1 MEYNDKQIK
10 IIESSEKLFAKHGF
24 DATSIRQIADEAE
37 INIAMI
43 SYYFGNKEKLL
54 EAIFTY
60 RVIDSSQRLE
70 AMLNNKSLTSF
81 QRIEQLI
88 DYYIERFFK
97 QSDFYKIMMREQ
109 VNNRR
114 ENTHQL
120 ILNFKIKLQE
130 ILKKFIQDGQKEGS
144 FKKNIDLPMMM
155 NTMIGT
161 ISHTVATQDYYK
173 VINHLED
180 LSEEQF
186 QKTIKKK
193 LQTQLKFIF
202 KAILIHE
209 A

>member
-1 MEYNDKQIK
+1 MVYHEKHIK
-10 IIESSEKLFAKHGF
+10 IIESSERLFAKHGF
-24 DATSIRQIADEAE
+24 DATSVRQIADEAE

-54 EAIFTY
+54 EAIFNY
-60 RVIDSSQRLE
+60 RAIDSSQRIE
-70 AMLNNKSLTSF
+70 TILNNKSLTSF
-81 QRIEQLI
+81 QRIEELI

-97 QSDFYKIMMREQ
+97 QSDFYKIMMSEQ
-109 VNNRR
+109 VNNKR

-120 ILNFKIKLQE
+120 ILDFKIKLQK

-161 ISHTVATQDYYK
+161 ISHTVTTQNHYK
-173 VINHLED
+173 VINHLDD

>member
-24 DATSIRQIADEAE
+24 DATSVRQIADEGE

-70 AMLNNKSLTSF
+70 AMLNNKSLSSF

-130 ILKKFIQDGQKEGS
+130 IFKKFIQDGQKEGS

-155 NTMIGT
+155 NTMFGT

-193 LQTQLKFIF
+193 LQTQLKFIL